1 MILKL
6 QQGGTSGGGMPPF
19 ATYTP
24 ISTPYQ
30 DPFQTQSKATAS
42 SSSNNDLGLKDLL
55 GMIKE
60 LDGLPNDAAA
70 LASNLTDLFTRS
82 EAQGIPLSSSDI
94 ASAYTQYLAQ
104 IRRAK
109 FNKEAYDNTYK
120 IVKDNGGLN
129 EIAITNQGLVV
140 AQDRETKQIVQLTPE
155 EANANKNK
163 YVPLTNSNLLAMRA
177 QSADQTFD
185 NTMLAVVENG
195 IGLESVH
202 KLIKD
207 YIANLGTDELSYGGY
222 SKTEKQA
229 IKEGIDY
236 LKQAQSMGA
245 DISGMSVEGLYESN
259 ILNKTQAI
267 KAQQAL
273 QYVYSMLPQNAKSLL
288 AYKAGNSEKALGLIQ
303 NYITSGTSST
313 IDWDV
318 KMVKDKNGDS
328 LSGNGNDK
336 TKTDLNPVKA
346 FVLGMGHQQPISIN
360 VGNSYTHDITGRFG
374 VLTDKQGTPLGA
386 NSTFTDVTNSAYA
399 GILDINNATFGGVQ
413 LNTNQGNK
421 ILLDSADII
430 GMDLPVDK
438 NASERYGII
447 RPDLYLL
454 SRLEEAESKIRH
466 GNITDPEQ
474 INQILQEHDLP
485 PKFINVN
492 GEYQLNQLEYRR
504 FARLSGIAEQSA
516 LPEDAELDGTVFE
529 IEDENERNSIEEVFQ
544 KGNKDYSMSGG
555 FFGWGATDIYKGAIY
570 IPVREDIIAASLGS
584 GDYYKVPNSDAVS
597 TAEQWNQTM
606 RTNSYKKPPTLSSL
620 RQ

>member
-42 SSSNNDLGLKDLL
+42 SSSSNDLGLKDLL

-155 EANANKNK
+155 EANAYKNK

-207 YIANLGTDELSYGGY
+207 SIANLGTDELSLDGY
-222 SKTEKQA
+222 SKVEKKKLTEGLQYLQKAKQELGNLS
-229 IKEGIDY
+229 IEDGMTID
-236 LKQAQSMGA
+236 
-245 DISGMSVEGLYESN
+245 GLYESN
-259 ILNKTQAI
+259 VLTKDQAD
-267 KAQQAL
+267 KAVQAL
-273 QYVYSMLPQNAKSLL
+273 QYVYTMLPQNAKSLL
-288 AYKAGNSEKALGLIQ
+288 AYKAGGQDKAMNIIYD
-303 NYITSGTSST
+303 YITAGTSTTNKWST
-313 IDWDV
+313 KI
-318 KMVKDKNGDS
+318 VKDKDGNLVDG
-328 LSGNGNDK
+328 SGNKNI
-336 TKTDLNPVKA
+336 DLDPVKA
-346 FVLGMGHQQPISIN
+346 FVLGKGYQQSIPLN
-360 VGNSYTHDITGRFG
+360 MGNSYTLNVNGRYG
-374 VLTDKQGTPLGA
+374 LLTDKQGSPLGA
-386 NSTFTDVTNSAYA
+386 NSTFEDVTNSAFS
-399 GILDINNATFGGVQ
+399 GVLDVNNATFGGLK
-413 LNTNQGNK
+413 LNTNQGQK

-430 GMDLPVDK
+430 GMDLPVDQDALNK
-438 NASERYGII
+438 GII
-447 RPDLYLL
+447 RPDLYMLQ
-454 SRLEEAESKIRH
+454 RLEQADQYIRDN
-466 GNITDPEQ
+466 NISDPAQ
-474 INQILQEHDLP
+474 INEVYSQYDLP
-485 PKFINVN
+485 PKFLEN
-492 GEYQLNQLEYRR
+492 GALNQQQYRR
-504 FARLSGIAEQSA
+504 FARLSGIAEETA
-516 LPEDAELDGTVFE
+516 LPEDGDLDDTVVA
-529 IEDENERNSIEEVFQ
+529 IDDENERTSIEEVFKQ
-544 KGNKDYSMSGG
+544 KDKDYTMGGG
-555 FFGWGATDIYKGAIY
+555 FFGWGATELYRGAIY
-570 IPVREDIIAASLGS
+570 IPVRQNLITASLGS
-584 GDYYKVPNSDAVS
+584 GKYYTVPDSDA
-597 TAEQWNQTM
+597 TNTERKWEIAQTQQK
-606 RTNSYKKPPTLSSL
+606 YQKPPTLSEL